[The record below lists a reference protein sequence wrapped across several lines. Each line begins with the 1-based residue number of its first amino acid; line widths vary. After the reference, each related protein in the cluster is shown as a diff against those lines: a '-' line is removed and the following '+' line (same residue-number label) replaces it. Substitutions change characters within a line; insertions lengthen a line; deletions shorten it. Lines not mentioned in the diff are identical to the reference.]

1 MSSFTITEFVLVASV
16 ETINSSLPLAMSDLG
31 LDENVPQNFNC
42 HVLLDLGIFNVDE
55 PKRQDRINVIHF
67 YVLEVT

>member
-16 ETINSSLPLAMSDLG
+16 ETINSSLPLATRDSG
-31 LDENVPQNFNC
+31 LDKNVPQNLNC
-42 HVLLDLGIFNVDE
+42 HVLLDLGIFRVDE